1 VQTVTVRPAS
11 GSAYATN
18 SLFQLLGRGQQAV
31 ITSTDASRIFS
42 SVAYRAASVCNNA
55 AVTGSYA
62 GLETGINY
70 SPSDVFAG
78 VGAGVGDGQGNM
90 AYTYNVNDMALGM
103 VSAPNTHGIYS
114 IASDCTGTATL
125 NGRPHVVGL
134 VLGGRIVAMEITS
147 GSDPATGYLDPV
159 GAVTNVPHIGVNG
172 GWDTNVILVNPGSLA
187 ATVQVNFFGDD
198 GNPLQLPL
206 IAPGSTSSSLRSSM
220 SVSVPAH
227 ASASVSTA
235 GSPSASNI
243 GGWAQING
251 SREITAY
258 AVFGWPLN
266 GNASNGL
273 TQAVSYDACVSNT
286 SVTVPFD
293 NSGGRIFGIG
303 VANPGSAVANIA
315 VTVTDATG
323 RLIGQ
328 GSQGSVPVNGHTQ
341 FLLSQ
346 LVPATSGIGGTV
358 SLTSSAGP
366 LAVTALQFNSNGSF
380 TSVPIACR

>member
-1 VQTVTVRPAS
+1 LVQ
-11 GSAYATN
+11 
-18 SLFQLLGRGQQAV
+18 
-31 ITSTDASRIFS
+31 
-42 SVAYRAASVCNNA
+42 
-55 AVTGSYA
+55 
-62 GLETGINY
+62 
-70 SPSDVFAG
+70 
-78 VGAGVGDGQGNM
+78 
-90 AYTYNVNDMALGM
+90 
-103 VSAPNTHGIYS
+103 
-114 IASDCTGTATL
+114 
-125 NGRPHVVGL
+125 
-134 VLGGRIVAMEITS
+134 GGRILAVETTS

-172 GWDTNVILVNPGSLA
+172 GWDTNVILVNPGSVA
-187 ATVQVNFFGDD
+187 ATVQVSFFGDD

-206 IAPGSTSSSLRSSM
+206 IPPGSTSSSLQSSM
-220 SVSVPAH
+220 SVSVPPH

-235 GSPSASNI
+235 GSPAASNI

-273 TQAVSYDACVSNT
+273 TQAVSHDACVSNT

-293 NSGGRIFGIG
+293 NSGGRFFGIG
-303 VANPGSAVANIA
+303 VANPGSAAANIA

-328 GSQGSVPVNGHTQ
+328 GGSQGSVPVNGHTQ

-380 TSVPIACR
+380 TSVPISCR